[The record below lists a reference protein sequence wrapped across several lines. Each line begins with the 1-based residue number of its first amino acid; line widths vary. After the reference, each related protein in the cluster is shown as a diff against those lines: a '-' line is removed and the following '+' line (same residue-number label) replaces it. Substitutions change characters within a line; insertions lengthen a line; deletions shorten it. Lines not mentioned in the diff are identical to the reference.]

1 MQCCRNCEIC
11 KYCAGQNKTVPQK
24 KKLRRIRVFDRRIK
38 VTVIL
43 TSAKNTKKPPRKI
56 NSPV

>member
-1 MQCCRNCEIC
+1 MEDDVVRTFHILCRSQLNGAAE
-11 KYCAGQNKTVPQK
+11 KN
-24 KKLRRIRVFDRRIK
+24 LRRIRVFDRRIK

-43 TSAKNTKKPPRKI
+43 TSVKNTKKPPLKI